1 MTATI
6 LVRRLVVTS
15 VVAAAFA
22 TTACYHAVIDTGRQP
37 SGESIKQPWAMS
49 FAYGLVPPPVVQTA
63 SKCPNGVAKVETQ
76 HSFLNS
82 LVGGITFGIVTP
94 ITIEVQCAAAGG
106 RAGRDD
112 AAAVLDADGASPAEL
127 EKAFNQA
134 IRKAQS
140 EDAPVY
146 VRF

>member
-1 MTATI
+1 MTATV
-6 LVRRLVVTS
+6 LVRKLLTAS

-22 TTACYHAVIDTGRQP
+22 TTACYHAVIETGRQP
-37 SGESIKQPWAMS
+37 SGQSIKQPWALS
-49 FAYGLVPPPVVQTA
+49 FVYGLVPPPVVETA

-82 LVGGITFGIVTP
+82 LVGGLTFGILTP
-94 ITIEVQCAAAGG
+94 MTIEVQCAAAGG
-106 RAGRDD
+106 RAGMAD
-112 AAAVLDADGASPAEL
+112 AAAVLDADGATPAEL
-127 EKAFNQA
+127 EKVFNKA
-134 IRKAQS
+134 IETAQN